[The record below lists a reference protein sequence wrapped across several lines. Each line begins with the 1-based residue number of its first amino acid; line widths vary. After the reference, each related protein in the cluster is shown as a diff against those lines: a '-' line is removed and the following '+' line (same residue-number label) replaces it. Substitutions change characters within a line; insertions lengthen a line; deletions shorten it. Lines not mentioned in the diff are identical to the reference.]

1 MRLYVRPWF
10 GDRPIKRI
18 GPADI
23 RRWQAHMAGST
34 GHATLMQCRSL
45 VLRILQFALDEGAID
60 TNPVRKVPAPRRRAD
75 PEQVLDRTKRRALT
89 PEEAGRL
96 LAQFPLFWWDHV
108 LTLLGTG
115 LRFGELAGLRRR
127 RVHLDRPMPIL
138 QVVDTRYQ
146 AGRFGSG
153 FKPRPK
159 SDAGIRELPLA
170 PLVVDAIHR
179 QLPPGADPSA
189 LVFTGPGG
197 GPGRRGGTGVPKG
210 ARTVLSRH
218 NFHRTYHA
226 AVTKLAD
233 PTGELRP
240 TAARVLKA
248 LRGDGPQTAD
258 QLTAALA
265 DQGRAIRPITVQIAL
280 GELVAADLVTAAEK
294 DGHQRWLALS
304 TSGDPLLEAVDLRG
318 AHDFR
323 HTFATWL
330 EDAGIPAR
338 VIDEV
343 MGHEATS
350 RTGQQRGSAM
360 GAHYRHTTPEMAV
373 RIATAIEQRL
383 RLVLEVARQALESN
397 PNRSTQ
403 RVF

>member
-1 MRLYVRPWF
+1 MPTIYPIVDEGLGNSAYVVEL
-10 GDRPIKRI
+10 GDGRALVMD
-18 GPADI
+18 PARDPT
-23 RRWQAHMAGST
+23 SY
-34 GHATLMQCRSL
+34 
-45 VLRILQFALDEGAID
+45 LQFAVDEGAID
-60 TNPVRKVPAPRRRAD
+60 ANPVRKVPSPRRRAD
-75 PEQVLDRTKRRALT
+75 PEQVLDGAKRQALT

-96 LAQFPLFWWDHV
+96 LARFPLFWWDHV
-108 LTLLGTG
+108 LCLLGTG

-127 RVHLDRPMPIL
+127 RVHLDRPLPVL

-159 SDAGIRELPLA
+159 SDAGGIRELPLA
-170 PLVVDAIHR
+170 PVVVEAIGCR
-179 QLPPGADPSA
+179 LPPGSDPSS

-197 GPGRRGGTGVPKG
+197 GPGRPGGVGWG

-218 NFHRTYHA
+218 NFHRTYQA
-226 AVTKLAD
+226 ALAKLAD

-240 TAARVLKA
+240 AARVLKA
-248 LRGDGPQTAD
+248 LRAGGPQTTD

-265 DQGRAIRPITVQIAL
+265 EHGRAIRPATIQVAL
-280 GELVAADLVTAAEK
+280 DELVAAELVASTGE
-294 DGHQRWLALS
+294 DSQQRWRALPRA
-304 TSGDPLLEAVDLRG
+304 GDPLEAVDLRG

-330 EDAGIPAR
+330 EDAGVPAR

-350 RTGQQRGSAM
+350 RAGQQHGSAM
-360 GAHYRHTTPEMAV
+360 GAHYRHTTPEMAA
-373 RIATAIEQRL
+373 RIAAAIEQRL
-383 RLVLEVARQALESN
+383 TVVLKVAEQALEAH
-397 PNRSTQ
+397 PNRSPL